1 MLTCKDAS
9 RLISEGQDR
18 KLSQREKIGLRLH
31 LWMCDSCRLFE
42 KQLGHLRQVV
52 RRGWAHG
59 DIPTDKQLPEEAQER
74 IRKILKEHS
83 DDGSNSST

>member
-18 KLSQREKIGLRLH
+18 KLSRREKIGLRFH

>member
-18 KLSQREKIGLRLH
+18 KLSRREKIGLRLH

-42 KQLGHLRQVV
+42 KQMRHLRHALH
-52 RRGWAHG
+52 RGWSGG
-59 DIPTDKQLPEEAQER
+59 DLPTDKQLPEEAQER
-74 IRKILKEHS
+74 IRKVLKEHS
-83 DDGSNSST
+83 DDSSNSST

>member
-1 MLTCKDAS
+1 MLNCKDAS

-42 KQLGHLRQVV
+42 KQVAHLRQAL
-52 RRGWAHG
+52 RRGWSGG
-59 DIPTDKQLPEEAQER
+59 DLPTDKQLSEEAQER
-74 IRKILKEHS
+74 IRKVLKEHS
-83 DDGSNSST
+83 NDDSNSST